1 MVRTQFFTQKL
12 ICAVLF
18 ATAGCLLPTSTA
30 HATPLD
36 YTFSGNGGGTING
49 VAFTGAFNFTFVG
62 DTTQIQPFGS
72 EFILPNA
79 TGTFSEG
86 GTTYVVDPIFGIIS
100 NPDPLFPRVGF
111 FNSDITN
118 GLTINNSAVAGYN
131 LGSALGP
138 ITAPNPGDPSSLL
151 FPTLGGT
158 TGFSLDSGLDKL
170 ILTSDYSLT
179 FTAAPPSA
187 VPEPST
193 FALLT
198 AGIAGIGVL
207 RRRFSL

>member
-1 MVRTQFFTQKL
+1 LLRRTQLRSITPSAELAEEQS
-12 ICAVLF
+12 
-18 ATAGCLLPTSTA
+18 TESLLPVPSTS
-30 HATPLD
+30 PLLE
-36 YTFSGNGGGTING
+36 TR
-49 VAFTGAFNFTFVG
+49 
-62 DTTQIQPFGS
+62 TQVEPFGS

-86 GTTYVVDPIFGIIS
+86 GTTYTVDPIFGIIS

-118 GLTINNSAVAGYN
+118 GLTINNSALTGYN
-131 LGSALGP
+131 LGGSLGP
-138 ITAPNPGDPSSLL
+138 ITAPKSGDPSSFLL
-151 FPTLGGT
+151 PTLGGT

-170 ILTSDYSLT
+170 ILTSNDSLT